1 MKGKTILLPKNQV
14 TEAAKNYRPIA
25 CLNITYKL
33 YTSLLNTF
41 LEDHCAVNIIITV
54 EAGGRKHS
62 WGCTDQLL
70 INKMVLDHVKKQQR
84 NLFMMWFD
92 YRKAF
97 NSVRHPWII
106 KALELAKVPNKILI
120 AIRNIMDLLA
130 TKVSLFT
137 SNTNIETNTI
147 NYMTGVLQGD

>member
-1 MKGKTILLPKNQV
+1 
-14 TEAAKNYRPIA
+14 
-25 CLNITYKL
+25 
-33 YTSLLNTF
+33 
-41 LEDHCAVNIIITV
+41 
-54 EAGGRKHS
+54 
-62 WGCTDQLL
+62 
-70 INKMVLDHVKKQQR
+70 
-84 NLFMMWFD
+84 MWFD
-92 YRKAF
+92 YHKAF
-97 NSVRHPWII
+97 NSVPHPWII

>member
-1 MKGKTILLPKNQV
+1 MKGKTIFLPKNQV
-14 TEAAKNYRPIA
+14 TEAAKHYRPIA

-70 INKMVLDHVKKQQR
+70 INKMVLDQVKKQR
-84 NLFMMWFD
+84 KKLLMMPFD
-92 YRKAF
+92 YR
-97 NSVRHPWII
+97 
-106 KALELAKVPNKILI
+106 
-120 AIRNIMDLLA
+120 
-130 TKVSLFT
+130 
-137 SNTNIETNTI
+137 
-147 NYMTGVLQGD
+147 